1 MRLVHV
7 KGLPEANWGYVFPRG
22 PVDDTTPTISITRT
36 SAFYTVVSWDLLELA
51 TEGSFPEYSVE
62 TIDEALASV
71 RSIVASRAGTQVYGV
86 WDLES

>member
-1 MRLVHV
+1 
-7 KGLPEANWGYVFPRG
+7 
-22 PVDDTTPTISITRT
+22 VDDTTPTISITRT